1 MKRALATAALVCAS
15 SLARA
20 HGGLPIS
27 QHILR
32 QNGGDQMFVPVV
44 FWGLWVSQPD
54 GRWKWICEEMINQ
67 NRTRRF
73 ALSTDGAFYT
83 TDIKGLTLST
93 DHGCTW
99 RPATGDIANLHTTDV
114 DVDPVDGATAYATTG
129 DRGTLLPDGGTVP
142 AANAVWATHDHGAT
156 WTALPGLASQSSRL
170 FASVRVAP
178 SSSLILYATS
188 NEPMAPNS
196 PALHRSVDGGTNFS
210 TAPLTYVLDGVA
222 PHTLE
227 LLAVDP
233 RNSDVV
239 WARAIAEV
247 PQGSTSVTRH
257 GLIRS
262 SDGGATWSELY
273 KIDATNDASGAP
285 NRGVDGVAFDTAKQR
300 TYVATRT
307 GLLAG
312 SDDGSATVPV
322 LATSGTLQQT
332 QCVDVH
338 GGAVYA
344 CSSQFQ
350 PDNAAIARSTDDG
363 QSFTSVLNYVDT
375 VGPVDCPA
383 GTPVGDLCPQYWYM
397 YGAQLGISFDG
408 GTGGNDAGMMMKSG
422 GCGCSIGAARSIVG
436 SAVGGAAAATLLLA
450 LALRIA
456 ARSGGRARRRD

>member
-1 MKRALATAALVCAS
+1 MRRALAAAAILCAS

-32 QNGGDQMFVPVV
+32 QAGGDQMFVPVV

-54 GRWKWICEEMINQ
+54 GRWKWICEELINQ

-73 ALSTDGAFYT
+73 ALSTDGTFYT

-99 RPATGDIANLHTTDV
+99 TQAMGNIAALHTTDV
-114 DVDPVDGATAYATTG
+114 DADPVDGATAYAATG
-129 DRGTLLPDGGTVP
+129 DGGTITPDGGEIP
-142 AANAVWATHDHGAT
+142 ATNGVFVTHDHGAT
-156 WTALPGLASQSSRL
+156 WTPLAGLSAQSTRL
-170 FASVRVAP
+170 FTSVRVAP
-178 SSSLILYATS
+178 SSGQILYTTS
-188 NEPMAPNS
+188 NEQQSPYS
-196 PALHRSVDGGTNFS
+196 PALHRSADGGATFS
-210 TAPLTYVLDGVA
+210 TTPLSYMLDGVA
-222 PHTLE
+222 PHTIE

-247 PQGSTSVTRH
+247 PEGATSVTRH

-262 SDGGATWSELY
+262 SDGGMTWSELA

-285 NRGVDGVAFDTAKQR
+285 NRGIDDVAFDTAQKR

-312 SDDGSATVPV
+312 SDDGSATVPA
-322 LATSGTLQQT
+322 LTASGTLQQT

-338 GGAVYA
+338 DGALYV

-350 PDNAAIARSTDDG
+350 PDNAAIARSTDNG
-363 QSFTSVLNYVDT
+363 QTFSSVLNYVDT

-408 GTGGNDAGMMMKSG
+408 GTSGNDAGMMMKGG
-422 GCGCSIGAARSIVG
+422 GCGCSIGAVE
-436 SAVGGAAAATLLLA
+436 SAVGGAAFASLLLA
-450 LALRIA
+450 LLLRTV